1 MLIDSVIQG
10 GVGIA
15 SGIIGHKQRK
25 QEQKDAQGEF
35 DANMA
40 RFKQQDLSNP
50 YANME
55 NVYEDLTVNTQAADF
70 AAQQQAQGMANTM
83 QSMKGAAGGSGI
95 AALAQ
100 ALAGQQAQNAQSA
113 SADIARQ
120 EAGNQKAQA
129 QMAGQLQSMEREGDM
144 ESRAM
149 KREQYETELGM
160 SQQRLGAANLARQ
173 EATQALVGGVGQ
185 IVSAGFKTNP
195 ALAAMGAMAQAG
207 EGVAG
212 PGGNLM
218 NPAGG

>member
-1 MLIDSVIQG
+1 MALIDSVIQG

-15 SGIIGHKQRK
+15 SGIIGHKRRK

-100 ALAGQQAQNAQSA
+100 AMAGQQAQNAQSA

-144 ESRAM
+144 ISRSL

-185 IVSAGFKTNP
+185 IVGAGLKANP
-195 ALAAMGAMAQAG
+195 ALAAMGAMADAG
-207 EGVAG
+207 EGPAG
-212 PGGNLM
+212 PGGNLFKK
-218 NPAGG
+218 

>member
-1 MLIDSVIQG
+1 MALIDSVIQG

-25 QEQKDAQGEF
+25 LEQKQAQGEF
-35 DANMA
+35 DANMD
-40 RFKQQDLSNP
+40 RYKNQDLSNP

-70 AAQQQAQGMANTM
+70 VAQQQAQGMANTM
-83 QSMKGAAGGSGI
+83 QGLKSAAGGSGI

-100 ALAGQQAQNAQSA
+100 AMAGQQAQNAQSA

-129 QMAGQLQSMEREGDM
+129 QMAGQIQSMEREGDLI
-144 ESRAM
+144 SRSM

-160 SQQRLGAANLARQ
+160 SQQRLGAANIARQ
-173 EATQALVGGVGQ
+173 EATQALVGGLGQ
-185 IVSAGFKTNP
+185 VAGGVMKANP
-195 ALAAMGAMAQAG
+195 AFAAQGAMAASG

-212 PGGNLM
+212 FVGNLFK
-218 NPAGG
+218 